1 MTLYPD
7 WTPPK
12 YPAWLEK
19 MARGPVR
26 SAFTNRWHY
35 NSRKV
40 QQADADGLENLVP
53 IIIATEREPAELRR
67 EMGGAVWK
75 KIHHATQ
82 ATNGKRAEI
91 WLQSLGKVPWS
102 EIVQIRPLN
111 LRHVRQYVYANEAWP
126 VLRYAG
132 ERAGRGEFY
141 QVTMLYRDTVRMGV
155 PVNPEWSLKRLK
167 KEHDA
172 AALKAALE
180 KADPTPWAEAWVNSF
195 DGYKFERLISDQDM
209 AYEGICQRH
218 CIASYKN
225 RARNGSVVV
234 FRVTG
239 KDRATFAFGTRLVN
253 QQSQWQELKTFAN
266 GSPSK
271 ELRRASSSAL
281 SAFILELCF

>member
-12 YPAWLEK
+12 YPTWLEN
-19 MARGPVR
+19 MARGQVR

-35 NSRKV
+35 NARKV
-40 QQADADGLENLVP
+40 QQADADGLEHLVP
-53 IIIATEREPAELRR
+53 IIIAAEREPAELRR

-91 WLQSLGKVPWS
+91 WLQSLGEVSWS

-111 LRHVRQYVYANEAWP
+111 LPDVRRCVYQNEAWP
-126 VLRYAG
+126 VIRYAG

-141 QVTMLYRDTVRMGV
+141 QVKMLYRDTIRMGV

-172 AALKAALE
+172 AGLKAALE
-180 KADPTPWAEAWVNSF
+180 KTDPTPWAEAWVKSF
-195 DGYKFERLISDQDM
+195 DGYRFERLISDKDM

-218 CIASYKN
+218 CVASYRSSAK
-225 RARNGSVVV
+225 RGSVVV

-239 KDRATFAFGTRLVN
+239 RDRATFAFGTRLID
-253 QQSQWQELKTFAN
+253 QRPQWQELKTFAN
-266 GSPSK
+266 GSASK

-281 SAFILELCF
+281 SAFVSDLRA